1 MVNEELSNVD
11 AEVTDVELQLDSE
24 KQSLPGHK
32 FQGQT
37 RISTNIGKR
46 LCSELSPL
54 TESVDDVLM
63 NKIQALIESSL
74 ATYLPKFIAELRLTI
89 DQSIKSLI
97 AEHFNSFTTE
107 IKEEMDIRER
117 NNTLRGKCE
126 AEVLETYNRREN
138 LRVVGIECETEY
150 EQNEVTETKVLDLAK
165 KIEVTMASSDISIAH
180 RLPTNK
186 PGPKPIIVRFARRIA
201 RINMLR
207 NRKKL
212 QEQKIN
218 VRMYEDLTTARV
230 RFFNLM
236 KSDTRISKLW
246 TRDGTIYFV
255 WKDDNKTYT
264 INNLY
269 DGGICLEYD
278 IADVEYCFHITRE

>member
-1 MVNEELSNVD
+1 MVNEELSNVN

-24 KQSLPGHK
+24 KQSLPGLK

-37 RISTNIGKR
+37 PISTNIGKR

-74 ATYLPKFIAELRLTI
+74 SIYLLKFIAELRLTI

-126 AEVLETYNRREN
+126 AEVLESYNRREN

-212 QEQKIN
+212 QEK
-218 VRMYEDLTTARV
+218 RSMCECK
-230 RFFNLM
+230 NLCV
-236 KSDTRISKLW
+236 SSI
-246 TRDGTIYFV
+246 
-255 WKDDNKTYT
+255 
-264 INNLY
+264 
-269 DGGICLEYD
+269 
-278 IADVEYCFHITRE
+278 

>member
-1 MVNEELSNVD
+1 MVNEELSNVN

-24 KQSLPGHK
+24 KQSLPGLK

-37 RISTNIGKR
+37 LISTNIGKR

-74 ATYLPKFIAELRLTI
+74 STYLPNIIAELRLTI

-138 LRVVGIECETEY
+138 LRVVGIECETE
-150 EQNEVTETKVLDLAK
+150 
-165 KIEVTMASSDISIAH
+165 
-180 RLPTNK
+180 
-186 PGPKPIIVRFARRIA
+186 
-201 RINMLR
+201 
-207 NRKKL
+207 
-212 QEQKIN
+212 
-218 VRMYEDLTTARV
+218 
-230 RFFNLM
+230 
-236 KSDTRISKLW
+236 
-246 TRDGTIYFV
+246 
-255 WKDDNKTYT
+255 
-264 INNLY
+264 
-269 DGGICLEYD
+269 
-278 IADVEYCFHITRE
+278 

>member
-1 MVNEELSNVD
+1 
-11 AEVTDVELQLDSE
+11 
-24 KQSLPGHK
+24 
-32 FQGQT
+32 
-37 RISTNIGKR
+37 
-46 LCSELSPL
+46 
-54 TESVDDVLM
+54 M

-74 ATYLPKFIAELRLTI
+74 STYLPKFIAELRLTI

-97 AEHFNSFTTE
+97 AEHFNSFTTV

-165 KIEVTMASSDISIAH
+165 KIEVTMASSDISIAQW
-180 RLPTNK
+180 LPTNK
-186 PGPKPIIVRFARRIA
+186 PGPKPIIVRRFARRIA

-212 QEQKIN
+212 QEKKIN
-218 VRMYEDLTTARV
+218 VRMYEDLTARV

-255 WKDDNKTYT
+255 WKDDTKTYT

-269 DGGICLEYD
+269 DCDIFLEYD

>member
-1 MVNEELSNVD
+1 MVNEELSNVK

-24 KQSLPGHK
+24 KQSQPGLK
-32 FQGQT
+32 FQAQT
-37 RISTNIGKR
+37 PIPTNIGKR

-63 NKIQALIESSL
+63 NKIQALKESSL
-74 ATYLPKFIAELRLTI
+74 TTYLPKFIAELRLTI

-97 AEHFNSFTTE
+97 VEHFNSFTTE

-117 NNTLRGKCE
+117 SNIMRVKCE
-126 AEVLETYNRREN
+126 AEILEKYNRRDN
-138 LRVVGIECETEY
+138 LRVVGIEECETEY
-150 EQNEVTETKVLDLAK
+150 EQNEVTETKVPDLAK
-165 KIEVTMASSDISIAH
+165 KTEVTMASSDISIAH

-186 PGPKPIIVRFARRIA
+186 PGPKPISIGFGSQTH

-212 QEQKIN
+212 QEKKIN
-218 VRMYEDLTTARV
+218 VQMYEDLTTARV

-236 KSDTRISKLW
+236 KLDTRISKL
-246 TRDGTIYFV
+246 
-255 WKDDNKTYT
+255 
-264 INNLY
+264 
-269 DGGICLEYD
+269 
-278 IADVEYCFHITRE
+278 